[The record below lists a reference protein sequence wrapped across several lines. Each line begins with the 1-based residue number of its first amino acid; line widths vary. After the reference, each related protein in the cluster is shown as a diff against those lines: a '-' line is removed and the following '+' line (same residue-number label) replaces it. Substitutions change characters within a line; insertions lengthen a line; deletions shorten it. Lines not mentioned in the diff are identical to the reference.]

1 MKIDQQTT
9 HSRVSHI
16 RLSSKELTD
25 LVVRAVTAQIDR
37 NVRPNPDSA
46 GVTAVVRFEDETE
59 GSPAYKTGT
68 KAIISITEDLS
79 PQAAEPA
86 K

>member
-16 RLSSKELTD
+16 RLSSKELI
-25 LVVRAVTAQIDR
+25 VRAVTAEIDR
-37 NVRPNPDSA
+37 SVRPNPDCKS
-46 GVTAVVRFEDETE
+46 VTAVVRFEEETE

-68 KAIISITEDLS
+68 KAFISITEDLS
-79 PQAAEPA
+79 PQDMGPA

>member
-25 LVVRAVTAQIDR
+25 LIVRAVTAEIDR
-37 NVRPNPDSA
+37 SVRPNPDCKS
-46 GVTAVVRFEDETE
+46 VTAVVRFEEETE

-68 KAIISITEDLS
+68 KAFISITEDLS
-79 PQAAEPA
+79 PQDMGPA